1 MVRLRVAL
9 HPAPTQTA
17 NDLLEALRFLVVG
30 TRSEPGCLSSSA
42 WVEYD
47 TKVYYVEEWATEA
60 EMRRRVRSDQ
70 FTKLLA
76 VVESSRDPFV
86 QFDFVAKTRGLDYAV
101 EVRNARRGD

>member
-9 HPAPTQTA
+9 HPAPAQTA
-17 NDLLEALRFLVVG
+17 NDLLEALKFLVVG
-30 TRSEPGCLSSSA
+30 TRSEPGCVRSSA

-47 TKVYYVEEWATEA
+47 TKVCYVEEWASEA

-76 VVESSRDPFV
+76 IVEASRDPLV
-86 QFDFVAKTRGLDYAV
+86 QFDFVTLTRGLDYAV
-101 EVRNARRGD
+101 EVRNAR